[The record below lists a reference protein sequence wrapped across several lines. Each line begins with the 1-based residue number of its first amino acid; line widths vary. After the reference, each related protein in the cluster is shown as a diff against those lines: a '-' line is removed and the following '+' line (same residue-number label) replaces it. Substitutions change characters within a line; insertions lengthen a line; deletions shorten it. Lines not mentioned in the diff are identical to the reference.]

1 MATIELDKRIWN
13 RNVSRRNELWN
24 LRSFGHSKNTRQLKL
39 YAGQFVSSSKCY
51 FNLETIFNFQWKFQ
65 FRRAIRVCQLSVEE
79 QNERISVIEE
89 NRRNKIDKTKLRGSC
104 GRRGGAVFAEE
115 QRDTTEQI
123 DKSGRTNNEKMES
136 ARRRSGEKKE
146 RKERGKGNLF
156 LNFSLS
162 ALVSPTATDV
172 VSFINRLDSATAER
186 KTCSYAICHEDGA
199 SIKIDEAMTDSAKS

>member
-1 MATIELDKRIWN
+1 MATIEIDKRTWN
-13 RNVSRRNELWN
+13 QNVNRWNELRN
-24 LRSFGHSKNTRQLKL
+24 LLDHSKNTQELMLISPQSVKSPRYFQLKTSQL
-39 YAGQFVSSSKCY
+39 
-51 FNLETIFNFQWKFQ
+51 
-65 FRRAIRVCQLSVEE
+65 RRAIGVCQSSVEE

-104 GRRGGAVFAEE
+104 GWREGRFSRKNGA
-115 QRDTTEQI
+115 T
-123 DKSGRTNNEKMES
+123 
-136 ARRRSGEKKE
+136 RRSKLIKAGGLTMKKWNWREKKE

-199 SIKIDEAMTDSAKS
+199 SIKIDEAMTDSAKSKLLN

>member
-1 MATIELDKRIWN
+1 MATIEIDKRTWN
-13 RNVSRRNELWN
+13 QNVNRWNELRN
-24 LRSFGHSKNTRQLKL
+24 LLDHSKNTQELMLINPQSVKSPRYFQLKTSQL
-39 YAGQFVSSSKCY
+39 
-51 FNLETIFNFQWKFQ
+51 
-65 FRRAIRVCQLSVEE
+65 RRAIGVCQSSVEE
-79 QNERISVIEE
+79 QNERIPVIEE

-104 GRRGGAVFAEE
+104 GWREGRFSRKNGA
-115 QRDTTEQI
+115 T
-123 DKSGRTNNEKMES
+123 
-136 ARRRSGEKKE
+136 RRSKLIKAGGLTMKKWNWREKKE

-199 SIKIDEAMTDSAKS
+199 SIKIDEAMTDSAKSKLLN

>member
-1 MATIELDKRIWN
+1 MATIEIDKRTWN
-13 RNVSRRNELWN
+13 QNVNRWNELRN
-24 LRSFGHSKNTRQLKL
+24 LLDHSKNTQELMLISPQSVKSPRYFQLKTSQL
-39 YAGQFVSSSKCY
+39 
-51 FNLETIFNFQWKFQ
+51 
-65 FRRAIRVCQLSVEE
+65 RRAIGVCQSSVEE
-79 QNERISVIEE
+79 QNERIPVIEE

-104 GRRGGAVFAEE
+104 GWREGRFSRKNGA
-115 QRDTTEQI
+115 T
-123 DKSGRTNNEKMES
+123 
-136 ARRRSGEKKE
+136 RRSKLIKAGGLTMKKWNWREKKE

-199 SIKIDEAMTDSAKS
+199 SIKIDEAMTDSAKSKLLN

>member
-1 MATIELDKRIWN
+1 MATIEIDKRTWN
-13 RNVSRRNELWN
+13 QNVNRWNELRN
-24 LRSFGHSKNTRQLKL
+24 LFDHSKNTQELMLISPQSVKSPRYFQLKTSQL
-39 YAGQFVSSSKCY
+39 
-51 FNLETIFNFQWKFQ
+51 
-65 FRRAIRVCQLSVEE
+65 RRAIGVYQSSVEE

-104 GRRGGAVFAEE
+104 GWRE
-115 QRDTTEQI
+115 
-123 DKSGRTNNEKMES
+123 GRFSRKNS
-136 ARRRSGEKKE
+136 ATRRSKLIKAGGLTMKKWNWREKKE

-199 SIKIDEAMTDSAKS
+199 SIKIDEAMTDSAKSKLLN

>member
-1 MATIELDKRIWN
+1 MATIEIDKRTWN
-13 RNVSRRNELWN
+13 QNVNRWNELRN
-24 LRSFGHSKNTRQLKL
+24 LLDHSKNTQELMLISPQSVKCPRYFQLKTSQL
-39 YAGQFVSSSKCY
+39 
-51 FNLETIFNFQWKFQ
+51 
-65 FRRAIRVCQLSVEE
+65 RRAIGVCQSSVEE

-104 GRRGGAVFAEE
+104 GWREGRFSRKNGA
-115 QRDTTEQI
+115 T
-123 DKSGRTNNEKMES
+123 
-136 ARRRSGEKKE
+136 RRSKLIKAGGLTMKKWNWREKKE

-199 SIKIDEAMTDSAKS
+199 SIKIDEAMTDSAKSKLLN

>member
-1 MATIELDKRIWN
+1 MATIEIDKRTWN
-13 RNVSRRNELWN
+13 QNVNRWNELRN
-24 LRSFGHSKNTRQLKL
+24 LLDHSKNTQELMLISPQSVKSPRYFQLKTSQL
-39 YAGQFVSSSKCY
+39 
-51 FNLETIFNFQWKFQ
+51 
-65 FRRAIRVCQLSVEE
+65 RRAIGVCQSSVEE

-104 GRRGGAVFAEE
+104 GWRE
-115 QRDTTEQI
+115 
-123 DKSGRTNNEKMES
+123 GRFSRKNS
-136 ARRRSGEKKE
+136 ATRRSKLIKAGGLTMKKWNWREKKE

-199 SIKIDEAMTDSAKS
+199 SIKIDEAMTDSAKSKLLN

>member
-1 MATIELDKRIWN
+1 MATIEIDKRTWN
-13 RNVSRRNELWN
+13 QNVNRWNELRN
-24 LRSFGHSKNTRQLKL
+24 LLDHSKNTQVLMLISPQSVKGPRYFQLKTSQL
-39 YAGQFVSSSKCY
+39 
-51 FNLETIFNFQWKFQ
+51 
-65 FRRAIRVCQLSVEE
+65 RRAIGVYQSSVEE

-104 GRRGGAVFAEE
+104 GWREGRFSRKNGA
-115 QRDTTEQI
+115 T
-123 DKSGRTNNEKMES
+123 
-136 ARRRSGEKKE
+136 RRSKLIKAGGLTMKKWNWREKKE

-199 SIKIDEAMTDSAKS
+199 SIKIDEAMTDSAKSKLLN

>member
-1 MATIELDKRIWN
+1 MATIEIDKRTWN
-13 RNVSRRNELWN
+13 QNVNRWNELRN
-24 LRSFGHSKNTRQLKL
+24 LLDHSKNTQVLMLISPQSVKSPRYFQLKTSQL
-39 YAGQFVSSSKCY
+39 
-51 FNLETIFNFQWKFQ
+51 
-65 FRRAIRVCQLSVEE
+65 RRAIGVYQSSVEE

-104 GRRGGAVFAEE
+104 GWREGRFSRKNGA
-115 QRDTTEQI
+115 T
-123 DKSGRTNNEKMES
+123 
-136 ARRRSGEKKE
+136 RRSKLIKAGGLTMKKWNWREKKE

-199 SIKIDEAMTDSAKS
+199 SIKIDEAMTDSAKSKLLN

>member
-1 MATIELDKRIWN
+1 MATIEIDKRTWN
-13 RNVSRRNELWN
+13 QNVNRWNELRN
-24 LRSFGHSKNTRQLKL
+24 LLDHSKNTQELMLISPQSVKSPRYFQLKTSQL
-39 YAGQFVSSSKCY
+39 
-51 FNLETIFNFQWKFQ
+51 
-65 FRRAIRVCQLSVEE
+65 RRAIGVCQSSVEE
-79 QNERISVIEE
+79 QNERIPVIEE

-104 GRRGGAVFAEE
+104 GWRE
-115 QRDTTEQI
+115 
-123 DKSGRTNNEKMES
+123 GRFSRKNS
-136 ARRRSGEKKE
+136 ATRRSKLIKAGGLTMKKWNWREKKE

-199 SIKIDEAMTDSAKS
+199 SIKIDEAMTDSAKSKLLN

>member
-1 MATIELDKRIWN
+1 MATIEIDKRTWN
-13 RNVSRRNELWN
+13 QNVNRWNELRN
-24 LRSFGHSKNTRQLKL
+24 LLDHSKNTQELMLINPQSVKSPRYFQLKTSQL
-39 YAGQFVSSSKCY
+39 
-51 FNLETIFNFQWKFQ
+51 
-65 FRRAIRVCQLSVEE
+65 RRAIGVCQSSVEE

-104 GRRGGAVFAEE
+104 GWREGRFSRKNGA
-115 QRDTTEQI
+115 T
-123 DKSGRTNNEKMES
+123 
-136 ARRRSGEKKE
+136 RRSKLIKAGGLTMKKWNWREKKE

-199 SIKIDEAMTDSAKS
+199 SIKIDEAMTDSAKSKLLN

>member
-1 MATIELDKRIWN
+1 MATIEIDKRTWN
-13 RNVSRRNELWN
+13 QNVNRWNELRN
-24 LRSFGHSKNTRQLKL
+24 LLDHSKNTQVLMLISPQSVKGPRYFQLKTSQL
-39 YAGQFVSSSKCY
+39 
-51 FNLETIFNFQWKFQ
+51 
-65 FRRAIRVCQLSVEE
+65 RRAIGVCQSSVEE
-79 QNERISVIEE
+79 QNERIPVIEE

-104 GRRGGAVFAEE
+104 GWREGRFSRKNGA
-115 QRDTTEQI
+115 T
-123 DKSGRTNNEKMES
+123 
-136 ARRRSGEKKE
+136 RRSKLIKAGGLTMKKWNWREKKE

-199 SIKIDEAMTDSAKS
+199 SIKIDEAMTDSAKSKLLN

>member
-1 MATIELDKRIWN
+1 MATIEIDKRTWN
-13 RNVSRRNELWN
+13 QNVNRWNELRN
-24 LRSFGHSKNTRQLKL
+24 LLDHSKNTQELMLISPQSVKSPRYFQLKTSQL
-39 YAGQFVSSSKCY
+39 
-51 FNLETIFNFQWKFQ
+51 
-65 FRRAIRVCQLSVEE
+65 RRAIGVYQSSVEE

-104 GRRGGAVFAEE
+104 GWREGRFSRKNGA
-115 QRDTTEQI
+115 T
-123 DKSGRTNNEKMES
+123 
-136 ARRRSGEKKE
+136 RRSKLIKAGGLTMKKWNWREKKE

-199 SIKIDEAMTDSAKS
+199 SIKIDEAMTDSAKSKLLN

>member
-1 MATIELDKRIWN
+1 MATIEIDKRTWN
-13 RNVSRRNELWN
+13 QNVNRWNELRN
-24 LRSFGHSKNTRQLKL
+24 LLDHSKNTQELMLISPQSVKSPRYFQLKTSQL
-39 YAGQFVSSSKCY
+39 
-51 FNLETIFNFQWKFQ
+51 
-65 FRRAIRVCQLSVEE
+65 RRAIRVCQSSVEE

-104 GRRGGAVFAEE
+104 GWREGRFSRKNGA
-115 QRDTTEQI
+115 T
-123 DKSGRTNNEKMES
+123 
-136 ARRRSGEKKE
+136 RRSKLIKAGGLTMKKWNWREKKE

-199 SIKIDEAMTDSAKS
+199 SIKIDEAMTDSAKSKLLN

>member
-1 MATIELDKRIWN
+1 MATIEIDKRTWN
-13 RNVSRRNELWN
+13 QNVNRWNELRN
-24 LRSFGHSKNTRQLKL
+24 LFDHSKNTQELMLISPQSVKSPRYFQLKTSQL
-39 YAGQFVSSSKCY
+39 
-51 FNLETIFNFQWKFQ
+51 
-65 FRRAIRVCQLSVEE
+65 RRAIGVCQSSVEE

-104 GRRGGAVFAEE
+104 GWRE
-115 QRDTTEQI
+115 
-123 DKSGRTNNEKMES
+123 GRFSRKNS
-136 ARRRSGEKKE
+136 ATRRSKLIKAGGLTMKKWNWREKKE

-199 SIKIDEAMTDSAKS
+199 SIKIDEAMTDSAKSKLLN

>member
-1 MATIELDKRIWN
+1 MATIEIDKRTWN
-13 RNVSRRNELWN
+13 QNVNRWNELRN
-24 LRSFGHSKNTRQLKL
+24 LLDHSKNTQELMLICPQSVKSPRYFQLKTSQL
-39 YAGQFVSSSKCY
+39 
-51 FNLETIFNFQWKFQ
+51 
-65 FRRAIRVCQLSVEE
+65 RRAIGVYQSSVEE

-104 GRRGGAVFAEE
+104 GWREGRFSRKNGA
-115 QRDTTEQI
+115 T
-123 DKSGRTNNEKMES
+123 
-136 ARRRSGEKKE
+136 RRSKLIKAGGLTMKKWNWRKKKE

-199 SIKIDEAMTDSAKS
+199 SIKIDEAMTDSAKSKLLN

>member
-1 MATIELDKRIWN
+1 MATIEIDKRTWN
-13 RNVSRRNELWN
+13 QNVNRWNELRN
-24 LRSFGHSKNTRQLKL
+24 LLDHSKNTQVLMLISPQSVKSPRYFQLKTSQL
-39 YAGQFVSSSKCY
+39 
-51 FNLETIFNFQWKFQ
+51 
-65 FRRAIRVCQLSVEE
+65 RRAIGVCQSSVEE

-104 GRRGGAVFAEE
+104 GWREGRFSRKNGA
-115 QRDTTEQI
+115 T
-123 DKSGRTNNEKMES
+123 
-136 ARRRSGEKKE
+136 RRSKLIKAGGLTMKKWNWREKKE

-199 SIKIDEAMTDSAKS
+199 SIKIDEAMTDSAKSKLLN